1 MRPLYIEMLTVKP
14 DTLDNTSGRIKST
27 QYGDDEI
34 MFFKEKENEYKC
46 IFVEQNLQKN
56 KILFKHTLYI
66 RLKTLGQE
74 KDGNGASHKLSKKV
88 DQGYIRGV
96 SKKFKSP
103 ESGRRKVLK
112 SWTR

>member
-1 MRPLYIEMLTVKP
+1 ML
-14 DTLDNTSGRIKST
+14 L
-27 QYGDDEI
+27 E
-34 MFFKEKENEYKC
+34 
-46 IFVEQNLQKN
+46 
-56 KILFKHTLYI
+56 HTLYI
-66 RLKTLGQE
+66 RLKTLGLE